1 MRSSQFPVIIK
12 HTVMALATCVA
23 LGAAGL
29 SQAQQPGPPPG
40 QGHEQRGGEHGGDH
54 RPDQRYEF
62 RDADR
67 DQLRRHYNSD
77 FKHVDRNHRPDFHAG
92 QPMPSAYRGKIKPM
106 PQDVRRGMPPPPR
119 GYQMGYYGG
128 YAVVYD
134 PVTFAVLQV
143 MDILR

>member
-1 MRSSQFPVIIK
+1 MRTRHLPVIIK
-12 HTVMALATCVA
+12 HTVMVLATCA
-23 LGAAGL
+23 TLGAAGL

-40 QGHEQRGGEHGGDH
+40 HEQRGGEHG
-54 RPDQRYEF
+54 PDQRYEF

-67 DQLRRHYNSD
+67 DQLRRHYD
-77 FKHVDRNHRPDFHAG
+77 GDLRHVDRNRRPDFHAG
-92 QPMPSAYRGKIKPM
+92 QPVPSSYRGKIKPL
-106 PQDVRRGMPPPPR
+106 PQDVRRGLPPPPR

-134 PVTFAVLQV
+134 PVSFTILQV

>member
-1 MRSSQFPVIIK
+1 MRSTVIIK
-12 HTVMALATCVA
+12 HTILALASCAA
-23 LGAAGL
+23 LGTAVL

-40 QGHEQRGGEHGGDH
+40 HEQHRGGDH
-54 RPDQRYEF
+54 GPDQRYDF

-67 DQLRRHYNSD
+67 DQLRRHYD
-77 FKHVDRNHRPDFHAG
+77 GDLKRIDRNHRPDFHAG
-92 QPMPSAYRGKIKPM
+92 QPVPSAYRGKIKPL
-106 PQDVRRGMPPPPR
+106 PQNVRRDLPPPPR

-134 PVTFAVLQV
+134 PVSFTILQV